1 MRIFL
6 AGASGVIG
14 VRLIPLPV
22 RDGHQ
27 VAGMTRSPGKA
38 AALRELGADPVVCDV
53 SDVNALARAVTAFG
67 PELVLHPLTDP
78 PDQVERIAEFAARNN
93 RIRAEGTRK
102 GDDLRRWCKMMQVV
116 ASTMVSAPKATVSDV
131 YGEYPSWPRLF
142 PTINGVRLLRREGA
156 TLVLEID
163 HTEGTVVNE
172 LLVRSPDEIS
182 LREVHRRFD
191 ALFLN
196 RFETIPGGTR
206 FTVSGEFHLK
216 GFAKLLQP
224 FLRGYARRRM
234 ERLQLQ
240 PVKAEAE
247 ARARRAAEG
256 EQAKKDAPGQ

>member
-1 MRIFL
+1 
-6 AGASGVIG
+6 
-14 VRLIPLPV
+14 
-22 RDGHQ
+22 
-27 VAGMTRSPGKA
+27 
-38 AALRELGADPVVCDV
+38 
-53 SDVNALARAVTAFG
+53 
-67 PELVLHPLTDP
+67 
-78 PDQVERIAEFAARNN
+78 
-93 RIRAEGTRK
+93 
-102 GDDLRRWCKMMQVV
+102 MMQVM

-163 HTEGTVVNE
+163 HIEGKVVNE

-182 LREVHRRFD
+182 LWEAHRRFD

-216 GFAKLLQP
+216 GLAKLLQP

-240 PVKAEAE
+240 PVRPRRKRALAEPP
-247 ARARRAAEG
+247 RVSRRRRTR
-256 EQAKKDAPGQ
+256 PGSSGNR